1 MKQISKAAAM
11 SGNSAMAGEMFENME
26 KAIAALRVD
35 VDKNRD
41 TIAKEKDRVDH
52 ELSTKATKEELAD
65 LEGRMMQR
73 L

>member
-26 KAIAALRVD
+26 KAIAALRID
-35 VDKNRD
+35 VDKNSD
-41 TIAKEKDRVDH
+41 TLAKEKDRINQ
-52 ELSTKATKEELAD
+52 ELATRATKEELAD

>member
-1 MKQISKAAAM
+1 M
-11 SGNSAMAGEMFENME
+11 SGNSAMAGEMFDNME

-41 TIAKEKDRVDH
+41 TLAREKDRIDH
-52 ELSTKATKEELAD
+52 ELATKATKEELAD